1 SNEWLKEALAEAGY
15 RDVAEEEIKGSVRVI
30 ESSLA
35 GPKGVILKGQ
45 IKSLLVR
52 RADIVY
58 GYKVIKDRPPGAWI
72 GSSELTPC
80 GGLTKTGFQST
91 SPRLMQNRP

>member
-1 SNEWLKEALAEAGY
+1 MK
-15 RDVAEEEIKGSVRVI
+15 VM

-45 IKSLLVR
+45 IKSLVVR

-58 GYKVIKDRPPGAWI
+58 GYKIIKDRPQREWI
-72 GSSELTPC
+72 GSSELPPC
-80 GGLTKTGFQST
+80 ST
-91 SPRLMQNRP
+91 Y